1 MWPWLCG
8 RDPLQRNNADQ
19 QQRFGDPSAY
29 YAMLKNFILNVP
41 NMQAGRVWVLITS
54 CFSHMTAAHI
64 LVNSIGLW
72 FAGPAVASI
81 LGTSG
86 YLLFYLGSGIFSA
99 LTSLWWQSRKPG
111 RTFGSEGASG
121 AIYGCMAF
129 FGTMFPRST
138 FLLFFVVP
146 MPAWALLSGVFAWDL
161 WQTLYNPASRV
172 DGAGHIGGIIAGV
185 GVALLC
191 KRRYRRMW

>member
-1 MWPWLCG
+1 
-8 RDPLQRNNADQ
+8 
-19 QQRFGDPSAY
+19 
-29 YAMLKNFILNVP
+29 MLKNFILNVP
-41 NMQAGRVWVLITS
+41 NMKAGRVWVLLTS
-54 CFSHMTAAHI
+54 CFSHMTTAHI

-72 FAGPAVASI
+72 FAAPAVASI

-86 YLLFYLGSGIFSA
+86 YLLFYLGAGIFSA
-99 LTSLWWQSRKPG
+99 LTSLWWQSRTPG
-111 RTFGSEGASG
+111 RTIGSEGASG

-146 MPAWALLSGVFAWDL
+146 MPAWALLSGVFVWDL
-161 WQTLYNPASRV
+161 WRTIFDPRSKV

-185 GVALLC
+185 GMAILC

>member
-1 MWPWLCG
+1 MV
-8 RDPLQRNNADQ
+8 R
-19 QQRFGDPSAY
+19 
-29 YAMLKNFILNVP
+29 NFILNMP
-41 NMQAGRVWVLITS
+41 NVLAGRVWVLLTS
-54 CFSHMTAAHI
+54 CFSHMTTAHI

-72 FAGPAVASI
+72 FAAPAVASI

-86 YLLFYLGSGIFSA
+86 YLLFYLGAGLFSA
-99 LTSLWWQSRKPG
+99 ICSLAWQSLTPG
-111 RTFGSEGASG
+111 RRVFGSEGASG

-138 FLLFFVVP
+138 FLLFFVIP
-146 MPAWALLSGVFAWDL
+146 MPAWALLSGVFVWDL
-161 WQTLYNPASRV
+161 WNTMFNPASRI

-185 GVALLC
+185 ATAVVC